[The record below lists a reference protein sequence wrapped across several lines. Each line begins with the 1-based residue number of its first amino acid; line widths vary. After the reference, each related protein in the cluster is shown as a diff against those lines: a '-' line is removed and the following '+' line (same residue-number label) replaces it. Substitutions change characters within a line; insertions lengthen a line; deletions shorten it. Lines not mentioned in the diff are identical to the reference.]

1 MNRKKIALLLTG
13 LVVTSSMFTGCISS
27 SDNKTSQNNS
37 RVAQEE
43 PILKR
48 ASERT
53 VTEYNQDSLNQY
65 PDVAY
70 ADDIIDNSIGNEMRE
85 DLNSFSTENQF
96 DNVQNYDNSTNRND
110 MNLSDGNLFD
120 TTTQDYQMNP
130 SDEIITNDQIYNFE
144 NSTTQTP
151 INGFSNVIEDD
162 YYENNSNQNE
172 VAKDSENSL
181 NLQINQDTKMQSN
194 LYGTPKAPVE
204 EGKLVGQVSVV
215 KVKGSSEITGTK
227 IGRAHV

>member
-130 SDEIITNDQIYNFE
+130 SDEIITK
-144 NSTTQTP
+144 ST
-151 INGFSNVIEDD
+151 NLSKKEIE
-162 YYENNSNQNE
+162 
-172 VAKDSENSL
+172 KL
-181 NLQINQDTKMQSN
+181 KLQ
-194 LYGTPKAPVE
+194 
-204 EGKLVGQVSVV
+204 VV
-215 KVKGSSEITGTK
+215 
-227 IGRAHV
+227 

>member
-1 MNRKKIALLLTG
+1 
-13 LVVTSSMFTGCISS
+13 
-27 SDNKTSQNNS
+27 
-37 RVAQEE
+37 
-43 PILKR
+43 
-48 ASERT
+48 
-53 VTEYNQDSLNQY
+53 
-65 PDVAY
+65 Y
-70 ADDIIDNSIGNEMRE
+70 ADDIIDNSIGNEMRK

-96 DNVQNYDNSTNRND
+96 DNVQNYENSTNKND

-162 YYENNSNQNE
+162 YYENNLNQNE

-181 NLQINQDTKMQSN
+181 NLQINQ
-194 LYGTPKAPVE
+194 
-204 EGKLVGQVSVV
+204 
-215 KVKGSSEITGTK
+215 
-227 IGRAHV
+227 